1 MIREYGPDVLRYID
15 TVLEGYLP
23 QKDFPENI
31 HDAVRYSLFGD
42 GKRVRPFLMIAVSD
56 MLGGDPSFI
65 EPLFSAL
72 EMIHTYSLIHD
83 DLPCMDDD
91 DTRRGKPTNHIVF
104 GYPVAVLAGD
114 ALLNMAFETV
124 LKAYGGIEP
133 SMRERY
139 IRAAGIISE
148 CSGILG
154 MVGGQVADMMF
165 DEMGDDPAALE
176 YIYRCKTGALI
187 RAAVLA
193 GALSS
198 PKADEKVLA
207 GLDRFAYCVGMLFQL
222 TDDILDMNGDLPEEG
237 KMTYISVYGLDHV
250 RKMCTD
256 LAREA
261 GEILSGFED
270 SGVLRDFTQMI
281 YNRKK

>member
-1 MIREYGPDVLRYID
+1 MIRKYDREVLDYID
-15 TVLEGYLP
+15 TVLERYLP
-23 QKDFPENI
+23 PKDFPENI
-31 HDAVRYSLFGD
+31 HDSVRYSLFGD
-42 GKRVRPFLMIAVSD
+42 GKRVRPFLMIAVCD
-56 MLGGDPSFI
+56 MLGGDRTFI

-91 DTRRGKPTNHIVF
+91 DTRRGKPTNHVVF

-114 ALLNMAFETV
+114 GLLNLAFETV
-124 LKAYGGIEP
+124 LASYTGIDSE
-133 SMRERY
+133 MRERY
-139 IRAAGIISE
+139 VKAAHIISV
-148 CSGILG
+148 CSGISG
-154 MVGGQVADMMF
+154 MVGGQVADMSF
-165 DEMGDDPAALE
+165 DEKGDDPQALE

-198 PKADEKVLA
+198 KETTEEQMAALERLS
-207 GLDRFAYCVGMLFQL
+207 YCIGMLFQL

-250 RKMCTD
+250 KRMCSD
-256 LAREA
+256 LWQEA
-261 GEILSGFED
+261 DRILSSFPD
-270 SGVLRDFTQMI
+270 SAVLREFVQMI
-281 YNRKK
+281 YNRRK

>member
-1 MIREYGPDVLRYID
+1 M
-15 TVLEGYLP
+15 
-23 QKDFPENI
+23 
-31 HDAVRYSLFGD
+31 
-42 GKRVRPFLMIAVSD
+42 
-56 MLGGDPSFI
+56 
-65 EPLFSAL
+65 
-72 EMIHTYSLIHD
+72 
-83 DLPCMDDD
+83 
-91 DTRRGKPTNHIVF
+91 
-104 GYPVAVLAGD
+104 
-114 ALLNMAFETV
+114 
-124 LKAYGGIEP
+124 
-133 SMRERY
+133 
-139 IRAAGIISE
+139 
-148 CSGILG
+148 
-154 MVGGQVADMMF
+154 
-165 DEMGDDPAALE
+165 
-176 YIYRCKTGALI
+176 
-187 RAAVLA
+187 LA

-261 GEILSGFED
+261 GEILAGFED

>member
-1 MIREYGPDVLRYID
+1 MIRQYDSDVLGYID
-15 TVLEGYLP
+15 GVLERYLP
-23 QKDFPENI
+23 EKDFPENI

-91 DTRRGKPTNHIVF
+91 DTRRGKPTSHIVF

-114 ALLNMAFETV
+114 ALLNLAAETV
-124 LKAYGGIEP
+124 LKGYSGTEP
-133 SMRERY
+133 SGRERY
-139 IRAAGIISE
+139 VRAAGLIFE

-165 DEMGDDPAALE
+165 DEKGNDPGALE

-187 RAAVLA
+187 RAAVLS

-198 PKADEKVLA
+198 PKADEKAIAALE
-207 GLDRFAYCVGMLFQL
+207 RFAYCVGMLFQL
-222 TDDILDMNGDLPEEG
+222 TDDVLDMNGDLPEEG
-237 KMTYISVYGLDHV
+237 KMTYISVYGLEYV
-250 RKMCTD
+250 KKMCAD

-261 GEILSGFED
+261 EGILDGFED

-281 YNRKK
+281 YNRRK